1 MLETYFVMGM
11 YGMIVMGVIL
21 LCEAGDEKVDPGVS
35 PVSISVVGGDPLGSV
50 SFKRIRIRFMKR
62 VRLARNEGK
71 LTSNQLK
78 LHITTYIFP
87 RYHFFVK

>member
-35 PVSISVVGGDPLGSV
+35 PVSISVVGADTLGFV
-50 SFKRIRIRFMKR
+50 SFRRIRIRFMKR
-62 VRLARNEGK
+62 IRLARNIGK
-71 LTSNQLK
+71 LTSGVL
-78 LHITTYIFP
+78 LH
-87 RYHFFVK
+87 FVTKFYP